1 MPKTILLLMTA
12 ALMLT
17 ACASGAPPMQI
28 PTLYPPASEMQRCPV
43 LPMPQSSAMTDLL
56 TNHIA
61 VTRAYHQCKDRHQG
75 LVDWLEKTRGPTG
88 IPFGHD

>member
-1 MPKTILLLMTA
+1 MIA

-28 PTLYPPASEMQRCPV
+28 PTLDPQASDLALCPA
-43 LPMPQSSAMTDLL
+43 LPMPQSGAMTDLL
-56 TNHIA
+56 DNHIA
-61 VTRAYHQCKDRHQG
+61 VAKAYHQCKDRHQG
-75 LVDWLEKTRGPTG
+75 LVEWLEKTRGPTG